1 MSAPI
6 SVAQQ
11 YLRDDLKPLLP
22 KQNLFEWALAVDG
35 EVARQVAGRR
45 TQRITLGG
53 RCFYLKLHLG
63 VGMVEILKNWL
74 SLKPPVLG
82 AANEY
87 QACRHLEACGIA
99 APRVAAFAQSGGP
112 AWSRRSF
119 VLCDELARYQDLETI
134 SLGFA
139 QQPPSGLE
147 LRRLVMQVA
156 EFARRFHDAGVVHR
170 DFYICHLLRNRDNP
184 DQPLA
189 VLDLHRALLFEQL
202 PERWRLRDLAALLFS
217 VLDLPLE
224 LPLNQ
229 RAWLRFVRVYTGRP
243 LKATFAEQP
252 AFWRSVQRRAL
263 KLQAKA
269 RRKGLQPGAIGNGSP

>member
-6 SVAQQ
+6 PVAQV
-11 YLRDDLKPLLP
+11 YVRDDLKPLLP

-35 EVARQVAGRR
+35 EVARQVGGRR
-45 TQRITLGG
+45 TLRIALGT
-53 RCFYLKLHLG
+53 RHYYLKLHLG
-63 VGMVEILKNWL
+63 VGMAEIVKNWL
-74 SLKPPVLG
+74 SLKQPVLG

-87 QACRHLEACGIA
+87 AACRHLEACGIA
-99 APRVAAFAQSGGP
+99 APRVAAFAQTAGP
-112 AWSRRSF
+112 AWARMSF
-119 VLCDELARYQDLETI
+119 VLCDELEQYEDLETI
-134 SLGFA
+134 SLRFP

-147 LRRLVMQVA
+147 LRGLVMQVA

-170 DFYICHLLRNRDNP
+170 DFYICHLLRNRCNP
-184 DQPLA
+184 EQPLA

-202 PERWRLRDLAALLFS
+202 PERWRLRDLSALLFS

-224 LPLNQ
+224 APLNQ

-269 RRKGLQPGAIGNGSP
+269 RRKGLQPGAVGNSSQ

>member
-6 SVAQQ
+6 PVARL
-11 YLRDDLKPLLP
+11 YVRDDLKLQFAKRNPID
-22 KQNLFEWALAVDG
+22 WAMAVEG

-45 TQRITLGG
+45 TLRITLGE

-63 VGMVEILKNWL
+63 VGMVEVLKNWL
-74 SLKPPVLG
+74 SLKQPVLG

-87 QACRHLEACGIA
+87 QACLHLEARVIA

-112 AWSRRSF
+112 AWSRLSF
-119 VLCDELARYQDLETI
+119 VLCDELAQYEDLETI
-134 SLGFA
+134 SLRFA

-147 LRRLVMQVA
+147 LRRLVIQVA
-156 EFARRFHDAGVVHR
+156 EFARRLHDAGVVHR

-202 PERWRLRDLAALLFS
+202 PERWRLRDLSALLFS

-224 LPLNQ
+224 TPLNK

-252 AFWRSVQRRAL
+252 AFWRAVTRRAL
-263 KLQAKA
+263 KLQTKA
-269 RRKGLQPGAIGNGSP
+269 RRKGLAPGAVGNGSS